1 MSASREHA
9 GGGGGKPR
17 GTGVVGRY
25 LTDSRNPLNTVLLLL
40 PIFLIYSAG
49 LLMTGGVRN
58 GVDLVSDLVR
68 GWVFRGDDLHYLLF
82 NLTGMAVV
90 VLVALV
96 LRKQNQFRPGIYLVV
111 LAEGTLYGLLL
122 GSLVTHVL
130 ALLPVAP
137 PRMALAAGAPGP
149 FGVFDGVILSL
160 GAGLWEELV
169 FRWLLLGGM
178 VRLLELISPVTGT
191 IFHLR
196 PPYMRRLISVRGIQ
210 GRPIPFRRAP
220 RSTSI
225 NSPRRLV
232 VGVVQSCQSKWCS
245 PVSCSTRAQFKSA
258 VGT

>member
-9 GGGGGKPR
+9 GGGGGKRR

-68 GWVFRGDDLHYLLF
+68 GWVFRGDDQSYLLF
-82 NLTGMAVV
+82 NLTGMVVV
-90 VLVALV
+90 VLVAFV
-96 LRKQNQFRPGIYLVV
+96 LREQGQFRPGIYLVV

-122 GSLVTHVL
+122 GSLVPRVL
-130 ALLPVAP
+130 GLLPVAP
-137 PRMALAAGAPGP
+137 PRMALAAGASGP
-149 FGVFDGVILSL
+149 VGLFDGVILSL

-178 VRLLELISPVTGT
+178 VRLLTRALKRPAVT
-191 IFHLR
+191 
-196 PPYMRRLISVRGIQ
+196 
-210 GRPIPFRRAP
+210 AW
-220 RSTSI
+220 
-225 NSPRRLV
+225 V
-232 VGVVQSCQSKWCS
+232 VGVL
-245 PVSCSTRAQFKSA
+245 VSSVLFSA
-258 VGT
+258 LHYVGSLGDSFTLYSFLFRFLSGGIFSLIFGLRGLAVVVYTHAVYDIMVVVLRI